1 MSNLSELL
9 PSGGGQN
16 VVEFTAS
23 GTVASGKPV
32 ILNTNGTV
40 TQVAESA
47 VSESF
52 GSQQGPGETSVDP
65 SLSIYV
71 PSVEAVIVL
80 YRNGSGYLTGVVGT
94 VSGETVTY
102 GTPVVIRSASTDI
115 DYVGVAYDSDNGY
128 VCVSYQGSSNY
139 VTLVM
144 LYGITTSTFSTS
156 SEFIV
161 RSSGSSA
168 TRLAYD
174 TTNSKLVCVW
184 DRVANLFSK
193 VITITPGSPPTASAG
208 SEVSVRSTYID
219 QSYDVG
225 FDASAGSIVIG
236 YNWTQT
242 TDVEAIAG
250 QVSGTSIS
258 FGTESGLTGGSKNS
272 SQSIRVIYDSS
283 ASKTLIVF
291 SDTGAGAINHIPLT
305 ITGTSISNGTFTT
318 ETTYVN
324 RLNAIYYG
332 KSSKTVVFGTL
343 TTATQDINTYLITIS
358 GTSSSISSRGALVS
372 STGTT
377 PDLGRP
383 AYVESENNVLEP
395 YVVSGNTI
403 QSKIYTPAHNVTNLT
418 AASFIGLAADAI
430 SDTATGDINVKGG
443 INEAQTGLTIGSDYY
458 VQVDGTLSTTSSSV
472 KVGQAIS
479 ATTINMM
486 DLT

>member
-16 VVEFTAS
+16 NVEFTAS
-23 GTVASGKPV
+23 GAVSSGKPV
-32 ILNTNGTV
+32 ILNANGTV
-40 TQVAESA
+40 TEVAESA

-71 PSVEAVIVL
+71 ASVDAVIVL

-102 GTPVVIRSASTDI
+102 GTPVVIRSASTTI

-128 VCVSYQGSSNY
+128 VCVSYQGTSNY

-156 SEFIV
+156 AEFTV
-161 RSSGSSA
+161 RNAGSNA

-174 TTNSKLVCVW
+174 TTNNKLVCVW
-184 DRVANLFSK
+184 DRSSSLYTK

-208 SEVSVRSTYID
+208 SEVLVRSTYIN
-219 QSYDVG
+219 QSHDVG

-236 YNWTQT
+236 YNWTQY
-242 TDVEAIAG
+242 TDAEAIAG

-272 SQSIRVIYDSS
+272 SQFIRVIYDSS

-291 SDTGAGAINHIPLT
+291 SDTSPSAINHIPLT

-332 KSSKTVVFGTL
+332 KSGKTVVFGTE
-343 TTATQDINTYLITIS
+343 TASTQDISTFLITIS
-358 GTSSSISSRGALVS
+358 GTSSSISSRGDLVS
-372 STGTT
+372 SVGTT

-383 AYVESENNVLEP
+383 AYVESQNNVLEP
-395 YVVSGNTI
+395 YIVSGNTI
-403 QSKIYTPAHNVTNLT
+403 QSKIYTPAHNATNLIAT
-418 AASFIGLAADAI
+418 NFIGLASAAI

-458 VQVDGTLSTTSSSV
+458 VQADGSLSTTASDV